1 MEVRKSDGT
10 FEEFDRR
17 KLGNVVRKAF
27 KTAGVD
33 CTNDKVKDI
42 IDNLY
47 IYDGIL
53 CSSIRKQLEFQ
64 FRNVDERLLLAYRAT
79 KEKKDEVKH
88 FVEGKKEFI
97 AKYKKSSNTANAT
110 IDDNSNV
117 GTKNIAV
124 LNSEIHKT
132 DNIQISRGM
141 ITDKLKELFPE
152 FKAKIYIKDL
162 EHHIIYKNDESSF
175 AGAISP
181 YCVSTTMYPFLT
193 NGLKGIG
200 GLSARPHNIDS
211 FCGMYC
217 NYIFAVSSQFAGA
230 VATSEVLLCMT
241 WFAKKEWGDDFWKEA
256 DTFCKIGPKLRKLF
270 NESHY
275 WTKNVLELAEHD
287 FGSPEL
293 NNLRDEIVGES
304 KKPLT
309 KEELEDYVQH
319 IKDDPEYIPRK
330 TEDGSRTILGQ
341 LQQYW
346 QQIVYTINQ
355 PAAARGFQSAFVN
368 FSYFD
373 KPFFDGMFGNFYF
386 PDGTKP
392 DWESLKWVQQEFMKW
407 FNQERLRTIL
417 TFPVESVTLLFKDGK
432 FEDEEMFEFVCE
444 EYARGHSFFT
454 YISDSVDSL
463 SSCCRLKNKIQTKE
477 FNFTNGNIGVQTGSK
492 SVISFNLS
500 RIIQDWYCSEYK
512 VERGVRPTEKFDP
525 TKYSSLKK
533 YISKITDR
541 VYLYHAAY
549 NELLWDMYDA
559 GLLPVYKAGFIDLNK
574 QYLTLGLNGL
584 NQAAEFL
591 GMECNDNPEYARFC
605 QEIFGFFKEQN
616 ELHKVT
622 EEKHKLTFNTEQVP
636 AESLA
641 IKNYN
646 WDKED
651 GYWVPSDTNLYAS
664 YVYKPNDK
672 SLSVLDKLRMMG
684 RDYVGDWLDGGSAA
698 HINLDSHLS
707 KDQYAK
713 LIMYAASVGCSYLT
727 WNIPNCECDSCGH
740 IEKQPFEVCPVC
752 GSRSVSLYDRIIGY
766 LTKIKNWSDGRKI
779 EQKTRVYDDK
789 IKNELGDDD

>member
-1 MEVRKSDGT
+1 MEVRKSDGS

-17 KLGNVVRKAF
+17 KLGNVIRKAF

-33 CTNDKVKDI
+33 CTNEKVKDI

-53 CSSIRKQLEFQ
+53 CSSLRKQLEFQ
-64 FRNVDERLLLAYRAT
+64 FRNLDERILLAYRST

-88 FVEGKKEFI
+88 FVDGKKEFI

-152 FKAKIYIKDL
+152 FKAKNYLKDL

-241 WFAKKEWGDDFWKEA
+241 WFAKKEWGEDFWKEA

-275 WTKNVLELAEHD
+275 WTRNVLELAEHD

-293 NNLRDEIVGES
+293 NALRDEIVGES

-309 KEELEDYVQH
+309 KEELEDYIEH
-319 IKDDPEYIPRK
+319 IKEDPEYIPKK
-330 TEDGSRTILGQ
+330 TGDGSRTILGQ

-432 FEDEEMFEFVCE
+432 FEDQEMFEFVCE

-512 VERGVRPTEKFDP
+512 AERGVKPSEKFDES
-525 TKYSSLKK
+525 KYPSLKK
-533 YISKITDR
+533 YITRITDR

-591 GMECNDNPEYARFC
+591 GMECSDNPEYSRFC
-605 QEIFGFFKEQN
+605 QEIFGLFKEQN

-622 EEKHKLTFNTEQVP
+622 EGKHKLTFNTEQVP

-646 WDKED
+646 WDRED

-664 YVYKPNDK
+664 YVYKPNDPNR
-672 SLSVLDKLRMMG
+672 SVLEKLKMMG
-684 RDYVGDWLDGGSAA
+684 REYIGEFLDGGSAA

-707 KDQYAK
+707 KEQYAK

-727 WNIPNCECDSCGH
+727 WNIPNCECDRCGH
-740 IEKQPFEVCPVC
+740 IEKHPFEVCPIC
-752 GSRSVSLYDRIIGY
+752 GSKEVSLYDRIIGY
-766 LTKIKNWSDGRKI
+766 LTKIKNWADGRKI

-789 IKNELGDDD
+789 IKNELKDD

>member
-152 FKAKIYIKDL
+152 FKAKNYIKDL
-162 EHHIIYKNDESSF
+162 EHHVIYKNDESSF

-241 WFAKKEWGDDFWKEA
+241 WFAKKEWGEDFWKEA

-293 NNLRDEIVGES
+293 NSLRDEIVGES

-309 KEELEDYVQH
+309 KEELDDYVQH
-319 IKDDPEYIPRK
+319 IKEDPEYIPKK
-330 TEDGSRTILGQ
+330 TGDGSRTILGQ

-417 TFPVESVTLLFKDGK
+417 TFPVESVTLLFRDGK

-525 TKYSSLKK
+525 TKYYSLKK

-591 GMECNDNPEYARFC
+591 GMECSDNPEYSRFC

-622 EEKHKLTFNTEQVP
+622 EGKHKLTFNTEQVP

-664 YVYKPNDK
+664 YVYKPNDT

-684 RDYVGDWLDGGSAA
+684 RDYIGDYLDGGAAA
-698 HINLDSHLS
+698 HINLDSHLTKEQYS
-707 KDQYAK
+707 KLIQYA
-713 LIMYAASVGCSYLT
+713 ANVGCGYLC

-740 IEKQPFEVCPVC
+740 IEKQPFEVCPIC
-752 GSRSVSLYDRIIGY
+752 GSKSVSLYDRIIGY

-779 EQKTRVYDDK
+779 EQKTRVYDSN
-789 IKNELGDDD
+789 IKNEI

>member
-1 MEVRKSDGT
+1 MEVRKSDGS

-17 KLGNVVRKAF
+17 KLGNVIRKAF

-33 CTNDKVKDI
+33 CTNEKVKDI

-53 CSSIRKQLEFQ
+53 CSSLRKQLEFQ
-64 FRNVDERLLLAYRAT
+64 FRNLDERILLAYRST

-88 FVEGKKEFI
+88 FVDGKKEFI

-152 FKAKIYIKDL
+152 FKAKNYLKDL

-241 WFAKKEWGDDFWKEA
+241 WFAKKEWGEDFWKEA

-275 WTKNVLELAEHD
+275 WTKNVIELAEHD

-293 NNLRDEIVGES
+293 NALRDEIVGES

-309 KEELEDYVQH
+309 KEELEDYIEH
-319 IKDDPEYIPRK
+319 IKEDPEYIPKK
-330 TEDGSRTILGQ
+330 TGDGSRTILGQ

-432 FEDEEMFEFVCE
+432 FEDQEMFEFVCE

-512 VERGVRPTEKFDP
+512 AERGVKPSGKFDEN
-525 TKYSSLKK
+525 KYPSLKK
-533 YISKITDR
+533 YITRITDR

-591 GMECNDNPEYARFC
+591 GMECSDNPEYSRFC
-605 QEIFGFFKEQN
+605 QEIFGLFKEQN

-622 EEKHKLTFNTEQVP
+622 EGKHKLTFNTEQVP

-664 YVYKPNDK
+664 YVYKPNDPNR
-672 SLSVLDKLRMMG
+672 SVLEKLKMMG
-684 RDYVGDWLDGGSAA
+684 REYIGEFLDGGSAA

-707 KDQYAK
+707 KEQYAK

-727 WNIPNCECDSCGH
+727 WNIPNCECDRCGH
-740 IEKQPFEVCPVC
+740 IEKHPFEVCPVC
-752 GSRSVSLYDRIIGY
+752 GGKEVSLYDRIIGY
-766 LTKIKNWSDGRKI
+766 LTKIKNWADGRKI
-779 EQKTRVYDDK
+779 EQKTRIYDDK
-789 IKNELGDDD
+789 IKKELGDD

>member
-241 WFAKKEWGDDFWKEA
+241 WFAKKEWGEDFWKEA

-512 VERGVRPTEKFDP
+512 AERGVRPTEKFDP
-525 TKYSSLKK
+525 TKYPSLKK
-533 YISKITDR
+533 YISRITDR

-591 GMECNDNPEYARFC
+591 GMECNDNPEYSRFC

-622 EEKHKLTFNTEQVP
+622 EGKHKLTFNTEQVP

-651 GYWVPSDTNLYAS
+651 GLEPMS
-664 YVYKPNDK
+664 
-672 SLSVLDKLRMMG
+672 
-684 RDYVGDWLDGGSAA
+684 
-698 HINLDSHLS
+698 I
-707 KDQYAK
+707 
-713 LIMYAASVGCSYLT
+713 
-727 WNIPNCECDSCGH
+727 
-740 IEKQPFEVCPVC
+740 
-752 GSRSVSLYDRIIGY
+752 
-766 LTKIKNWSDGRKI
+766 
-779 EQKTRVYDDK
+779 
-789 IKNELGDDD
+789 